1 MGDSIEEL
9 IRKTEKALKRHDG
22 YLEPWDVEDEFTT
35 GEVFKLKLLINIFS
49 EFKRSICFEEE

>member
-1 MGDSIEEL
+1 MSDNIEGL

-35 GEVFKLKLLINIFS
+35 SEIFKLKLLINIFS
-49 EFKRSICFEEE
+49 DFKRSICF